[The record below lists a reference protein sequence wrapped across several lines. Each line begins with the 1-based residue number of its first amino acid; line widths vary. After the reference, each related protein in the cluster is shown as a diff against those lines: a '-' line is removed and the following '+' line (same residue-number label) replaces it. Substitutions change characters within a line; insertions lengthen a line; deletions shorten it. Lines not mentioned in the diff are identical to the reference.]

1 LKADGLDVKALKD
14 VDQFGKL
21 LEKWIKDF
29 DNENQIDSGTSSP
42 FLKDYIFISS
52 DSYINLLLEF
62 INDEREEKKSERHK
76 TT

>member
-29 DNENQIDSGTSSP
+29 DNEN
-42 FLKDYIFISS
+42 
-52 DSYINLLLEF
+52 
-62 INDEREEKKSERHK
+62 
-76 TT
+76 